1 MTKNLKTEIN
11 NYSLLIF
18 LGAVWA
24 ASFVAIKFSNAIFN
38 PIEVGFYRTGIGAL
52 FLFCAVKFR
61 GGSITLFNENT
72 RLYSLIGFLNA
83 SIPFTLL
90 PYGLITLPSN
100 IGVIILSANPFLAL
114 VLAHF
119 FTLDEKLSIR
129 KVIGSIIGFSGVVF
143 AVGMEVLISDLNSL
157 ISALAIY
164 IGASSYV
171 ISNLIIRR
179 ISHLPSD
186 MVTMN
191 TLFWGSIWLLPLVL
205 IYGNLQN
212 IEFSS
217 IPVFALIYLGV
228 IPTGLAFSL
237 RQVLIRNAGSTFMM
251 QVGYII
257 PIFGVF
263 YGWLFLGEEIGYY
276 LIISVA
282 LVIAGI
288 GISRIRVSAKTI
300 D

>member
-1 MTKNLKTEIN
+1 M
-11 NYSLLIF
+11 
-18 LGAVWA
+18 
-24 ASFVAIKFSNAIFN
+24 
-38 PIEVGFYRTGIGAL
+38 
-52 FLFCAVKFR
+52 
-61 GGSITLFNENT
+61 
-72 RLYSLIGFLNA
+72 
-83 SIPFTLL
+83 
-90 PYGLITLPSN
+90 
-100 IGVIILSANPFLAL
+100 
-114 VLAHF
+114 
-119 FTLDEKLSIR
+119 
-129 KVIGSIIGFSGVVF
+129 
-143 AVGMEVLISDLNSL
+143 
-157 ISALAIY
+157 
-164 IGASSYV
+164 

-179 ISHLPSD
+179 ISDLPSD

-191 TLFWGSIWLLPLVL
+191 TLFWGTVWLTPLML
-205 IYGNLQN
+205 FYGNFEN
-212 IEFSS
+212 ID
-217 IPVFALIYLGV
+217 FAWTPFLSLLYLGI
-228 IPTGLAFSL
+228 IPTGFAFSL